1 MRTANGGNAARRR
14 VTARA
19 ALAAAILIFA
29 PATAAWAAPNS
40 GADPPVTVSELV
52 VTATKTVAELTV
64 TAPTQCL
71 GPDKMPTRME
81 RPTVVSTFPK
91 RGDVVRPGLLVVRV
105 TFDRPMACDGS
116 FTPDPPLPDPCPGA
130 DRTMLLSYDRR
141 TVRTV
146 CMVEPGAQYGLWV
159 SRDPAAQSF
168 VGLAGLPSLPYRLN
182 FSTSSEAP
190 IATVC
195 DALEEDEVTARQ
207 IRARRKLDCASE
219 P

>member
-1 MRTANGGNAARRR
+1 MALSVAVAMLISAPP
-14 VTARA
+14 ARA
-19 ALAAAILIFA
+19 APTPSAE
-29 PATAAWAAPNS
+29 PA
-40 GADPPVTVSELV
+40 VTVSELV

-64 TAPTQCL
+64 TAPIQCL
-71 GPDKMPTRME
+71 EPDKMPSRPE
-81 RPTVVSTFPK
+81 RPNVVSTFPK
-91 RGDVVRPGLLVVRV
+91 RSAVIRPGLLVVRV
-105 TFDRPMACDGS
+105 TFDRPMACDGA
-116 FTPDPPLPDPCPGA
+116 FTPDPPLPNPCPGA

-159 SRDPAAQSF
+159 SRDPAGQSF
-168 VGLAGLPSLPYRLN
+168 VGLAGLPSLPYRLT

-195 DALEEDEVTARQ
+195 DALAEDDVTARQ